1 MVRGLQ
7 GKRQCSLPDEA
18 GKQHKDVFCDTSVL
32 HILYLFLSPIQ
43 YFPPLAGLWIKKNYK
58 QLSALCVMQLH
69 IFFIPK
75 SLILIFLTKENQ
87 EQQVADSSR
96 YISVYKQSCW
106 CNMFTFLSDKH
117 RADLIPPPG
126 GVYANTC
133 LGFSQWRW
141 REETPAPQVL
151 EQVDQLFHSPQLPF
165 MDSGRSPISTHCSW
179 KHH

>member
-1 MVRGLQ
+1 MQSARWS
-7 GKRQCSLPDEA
+7 RQTALRRLLWYLCVA
-18 GKQHKDVFCDTSVL
+18 YSVSFSFSNT
-32 HILYLFLSPIQ
+32 IFSSIS
-43 YFPPLAGLWIKKNYK
+43 GSVNKKKNYK

-75 SLILIFLTKENQ
+75 SLTLIFLTKENQ

-126 GVYANTC
+126 GVYAILASGSRSDVGERRPRRHRFWNKWTSC
-133 LGFSQWRW
+133 STLPSCHLWI
-141 REETPAPQVL
+141 PAARQ
-151 EQVDQLFHSPQLPF
+151 SP
-165 MDSGRSPISTHCSW
+165 RTAHESTT
-179 KHH
+179 KN

>member
-1 MVRGLQ
+1 MQSARWS
-7 GKRQCSLPDEA
+7 RQTALRRLLWYLCVA
-18 GKQHKDVFCDTSVL
+18 YSVSFSFSNT
-32 HILYLFLSPIQ
+32 IFSSIS
-43 YFPPLAGLWIKKNYK
+43 GSVNKKKNYK

-75 SLILIFLTKENQ
+75 SLTLIFLTRENQ
-87 EQQVADSSR
+87 EQQVADSST

-106 CNMFTFLSDKH
+106 CNMFTFISDKH

-165 MDSGRSPISTHCSW
+165 MDSGRSPISTHCSR

>member
-1 MVRGLQ
+1 MQSARWS
-7 GKRQCSLPDEA
+7 RQTALRRLLWYLCVA
-18 GKQHKDVFCDTSVL
+18 YSVSFSFSNT
-32 HILYLFLSPIQ
+32 IFSSIS
-43 YFPPLAGLWIKKNYK
+43 GSVNKKKNYK

-75 SLILIFLTKENQ
+75 SLTLIFLTKENQ
-87 EQQVADSSR
+87 EQQVADSST

>member
-1 MVRGLQ
+1 MQSARWS
-7 GKRQCSLPDEA
+7 RQTALRRLLWYLCVA
-18 GKQHKDVFCDTSVL
+18 YSVSFSFSNT
-32 HILYLFLSPIQ
+32 IFSSIS
-43 YFPPLAGLWIKKNYK
+43 GSVNKKKNYK

-75 SLILIFLTKENQ
+75 SLTLIFLTRENQ
-87 EQQVADSSR
+87 EQQVADSST

-106 CNMFTFLSDKH
+106 CNMFTFISDKH

>member
-1 MVRGLQ
+1 MQSARWS
-7 GKRQCSLPDEA
+7 RQTALRRLLWYLCVA
-18 GKQHKDVFCDTSVL
+18 YSVSFSFSNT
-32 HILYLFLSPIQ
+32 IFSSIS
-43 YFPPLAGLWIKKNYK
+43 GSVNKKKNYK

-75 SLILIFLTKENQ
+75 SLTLIFLTKENQ

-126 GVYANTC
+126 DVYANTC